1 MIIAKGIFWFSFIVL
16 SINILGVLLF
26 LFTNI
31 VSEET
36 MKKNSIYSFLFWFGI
51 ALCSAQYI
59 WG

>member
-31 VSEET
+31 ISEET
-36 MKKNSIYSFLFWFGI
+36 MKKNSIYSFLFWFVI